1 VSRREADTREPAPY
15 PRERWHWYL
24 EGQLRFD
31 NDARLGDAVRNI
43 CAAGVSLGSPDPD
56 VIIADRVTNPE
67 D

>member
-1 VSRREADTREPAPY
+1 MSRREADSREPAPY

-31 NDARLGDAVRNI
+31 NDARLGDVVRNI
-43 CAAGVSLGSPDPD
+43 CAVGVVLGSPDPD
-56 VIIADRVTNPE
+56 VLIASTKTNPE